1 MAAGVPLL
9 KLGLL
14 LVRTAAKPLASEL
27 KRRAAVTEGS
37 LLQRACIGVGQL
49 THTSSKSAQLWLAGH
64 RRVKVK
70 PLDDPKALSAGADVM
85 GETLIYTVAAG
96 TIIFEVTRSQ
106 HASHVK
112 EAEKRAAAAA
122 ERAALDARLTALEA
136 AMRRVEAAA
145 AGGGGAADDDGLLTA
160 LARRARAAAAFV
172 RGNGGADAGRRQ

>member
-85 GETLIYTVAAG
+85 GEVRPDSAAVATSCDGALASGSFGQERLDSERRTKPATRRASADAAG
-96 TIIFEVTRSQ
+96 EV
-106 HASHVK
+106 ASS
-112 EAEKRAAAAA
+112 
-122 ERAALDARLTALEA
+122 
-136 AMRRVEAAA
+136 
-145 AGGGGAADDDGLLTA
+145 DGLFASRIELSHHDETRRLISPA
-160 LARRARAAAAFV
+160 NATPARWRSC
-172 RGNGGADAGRRQ
+172 